1 MDVTSAGGSSGSR
14 HHRSRGLVLAVLTL
28 VLIAAGVVPGAATGT
43 TSSTS
48 PSTTAAASST
58 TSTTAAPPTT
68 AATTAST
75 STTAAPTSSTAA
87 SSTTTATTSAP
98 TSGSTSTTAA
108 SSTTAGE
115 ADRERIDQAESSKAR
130 EIDAANA
137 RLDELNDA
145 LGELESDMEAQTA
158 LVEIAN
164 RRLEAAQASAQ
175 ATQDEVE
182 ELEAQVRQ
190 LQISLGDQAIRS
202 YKGESVDEAVL
213 VGTDPNLAMRKQTLL
228 AKATQSDIDYANLLA
243 TVRADLVAS
252 RQDVEA
258 AIREADA
265 SRAEGEAQLAELEED
280 RLAFGDLAA
289 KAETRIDHL
298 LSERAALAQL
308 GAEVDAGLDVDI
320 DQELVN
326 RLASAAPPPSSSGG
340 SAPIPVSDGE
350 IVSAGN
356 GIMVHESIVADVRQ
370 LLADAAADG
379 VALAGGGY
387 RDPAQQIAVR
397 RNNCGT
403 SNYAIYEMPSS
414 QCRPPTA
421 RPGRSM
427 HEQGRAID
435 FTYNGRIISS
445 RSGAAWNW
453 LAANASRYGL
463 YNLPSEPWHWSTNGR

>member
-1 MDVTSAGGSSGSR
+1 MVVTKAGGTSGPR
-14 HHRSRGLVLAVLTL
+14 HLRSRGLVLAALTL
-28 VLIAAGVVPGAATGT
+28 ALVALGIVPGSAGT
-43 TSSTS
+43 TS
-48 PSTTAAASST
+48 TTEAAASST
-58 TSTTAAPPTT
+58 TSTTEATSTT
-68 AATTAST
+68 AETTSSTTEATSTTAQPASSTTPTSGAT
-75 STTAAPTSSTAA
+75 STTAADGTSTTGAA
-87 SSTTTATTSAP
+87 SPSTTAT
-98 TSGSTSTTAA
+98 
-108 SSTTAGE
+108 E
-115 ADRERIDQAESSKAR
+115 ADRDRIDQAESSKAR

-137 RLDELNDA
+137 RLDELNEA
-145 LGELESDMEAQTA
+145 LGELESDMEAQAA

-164 RRLEAAQASAQ
+164 QRLEAAQTSAQ

-243 TVRADLVAS
+243 SVREDLVAS
-252 RQDVEA
+252 REDVEA

-308 GAEVDAGLDVDI
+308 GAEVDAGLDIDI

-356 GIMVHESIVADVRQ
+356 GIMVHESIVDDVRQ

-379 VALAGGGY
+379 VNLAGGGY

-453 LAANASRYGL
+453 LAANANKYGL